1 MSSSHIISASLLSPS
16 DPNQKIA
23 CGEGGCGSCAVIVSR
38 KATNATSL
46 NQDIC
51 LAVNSCLRP
60 LASLHGWNVTT
71 VEGLRDQQ
79 QGAAVQTRIS
89 RFNGSQCGFCTPGM
103 VVSLCA
109 QLHKDDGDGCNST
122 DNPSSLTSTIT
133 KESLA
138 RSLDGNLCRCTGYRP
153 ILDAAVSFLPAAADL
168 GDLEDMMGKLECL
181 AMRRGKSEDKKIRC
195 DVGSGAGAVASVDL
209 MDAPSSSPSYLVF
222 EGTGG
227 DRWYQPQDLAEL
239 FHVLSWHPEA
249 CLIAGN
255 TGRSGVYKQDK
266 EMDEA
271 AATAAAVNTP
281 VALVSFQDV
290 RELHGYIWE
299 VKTGWL
305 EVGAGLT
312 LSELVDVLKGLPE
325 TAFSSS
331 ILRDALL
338 AHLHRV
344 AGTLV
349 RNAGSLGGNL
359 YIAKSKHFDSD
370 LSTLMGGL
378 GAMVRVAWGPGW
390 AEKELPWLDYLNGNE
405 DEDGTEEEARP
416 RRDILLRVRFR
427 LWDPRARGKVDVF
440 QSYRAALRKGNSH
453 AFANAAFR
461 ANIDSVTGRLE
472 NVSLCMG
479 ALGMPAL
486 RSKDAEEALISA
498 SADSV
503 SAGTDPLGQ
512 ASLEAALLALRK
524 ELIPANKTRYRYRVE
539 LLSGFLYKF
548 FLYLKCQVVS
558 SASSPSLDV
567 RLLSAATVPDV
578 PVALKSSEQTYTRR
592 WMTKDGEASSSDSS
606 TIDYDHLPYVAL
618 PKDYQGFQAS
628 GQAVY
633 VSDVLELEG
642 TLFGAYAKSPRSV
655 GVLTELQVSA
665 AKAMPGVV
673 AVLTAAD
680 VPGTND
686 CAFYFGSP
694 DVAAPDTV
702 FVPLGGRVRFHSQP
716 LALVVATSTKK
727 AQMAAKLVEAVF
739 DGFEVPLVTISDAR
753 EAGSSMGIVDGVK
766 RGDAMAVLSRARLEH
781 QKGLAANAIGGLG
794 KSLSVVEGALRAGSQ
809 KHFYLETQTA
819 YAVPDEGRM
828 LVYSSTQAPQAV
840 QEVVARVLGTAMNTV
855 QVKMR
860 RAGGAFGAK
869 ATRNLPHAAAAAV
882 AAKVLARPVRLT
894 LDRAT
899 DMQLT
904 GGRHAMEAEYA
915 VAYDPVTGLVEA
927 VACQIWLNGGFCADL
942 SFTPCHD
949 LAANLEQA
957 YFIPHFDAS
966 IEVLRTNLPT
976 STAMR
981 GPGVVQASFI
991 MESILNHVAAELAGH
1006 LTPEEVRRVNFFRP
1020 VGEGTDAAPTTMMSA
1035 GCMHMPP
1042 TPISHFTLPDIWQR
1056 LSASAQ
1062 LEARRK
1068 EVAAFNEANRWRKRG
1083 MAMTPI
1089 KFLSALMPMQATVN
1103 AYSDGSILIHHG
1115 GCEIGQGI
1123 HAKSALVALRALAQ
1137 IGVVEP
1143 PTLSMV
1149 QFADTDTDVI
1159 PNGGY
1164 TAASTTSERACA
1176 AVDAACRVMVKR
1188 LAPLR
1193 DRLMQEKENKAKAAA
1208 AACACGATEGNNGGH
1223 GGGPAVPAP
1232 LTWVELVK
1240 TALGF
1245 RDSIDL
1251 CCHAQWRPGLPGHYH
1266 NYGAAL
1272 TEVEVDVLTG
1282 EVTIRAVHLL
1292 YDCGKSIN
1300 PAADLGQVE
1309 GAFVQGLGYYLMEEA
1324 LIATDGALQSPGT
1337 WDYKPPL
1344 LADMPAEWKVGLLE
1358 NGKFEKGFLSSK
1370 ASGEPPLVLATSAMM
1385 ALRHAVTA
1393 ARKEIFGSGSAAVHN
1408 FRLDA
1413 PATPERVHRA
1423 CGATMGCL
1431 SLHGA
1436 AGAQPWLDETPR
1448 HHVDVAVAGAGLGGL
1463 ALAIALDKLGVN
1475 AALFERAPA
1484 LRDVSQGLVGITP
1497 NGLRAL
1503 ELIDPR
1509 LKEHLMERGK
1519 YNTEAFTK
1527 TVDEQGQSTERV
1539 VQFEANNV
1547 SIPWADIQHS
1557 LARLV
1562 PRTMIKCSHDFA
1574 GFDEDEDGV
1583 TIYFKGRVETARTV
1597 MLVGVDGLFSVVRK
1611 GLVPFPDGRGDE
1623 VCESGHTNWNAIMKP
1638 DEAGLPYPHPVVSL
1652 TYLKEVPPRFFF
1664 MIQCGHG
1671 RILWQVRVSDPGKE
1685 YTVAPKKGHG
1695 RLGLTGVKQRIL
1707 DMVADVPDVQPY
1719 IAATP
1724 EETIFERC
1732 LLFRKP
1738 LQRYSTPGR
1747 HVVLMGDAAHA
1758 MHSVRGQGANMTFE
1772 DAHCLG
1778 LALAAKGVGPAAVRV
1793 FERARIPRANLV
1805 QWESNTYYM
1814 RQFEKN
1820 TSHTWALKFL
1830 NFQSYVADF
1839 HKHEALPAHLL

>member
-1 MSSSHIISASLLSPS
+1 M
-16 DPNQKIA
+16 
-23 CGEGGCGSCAVIVSR
+23 VSR
-38 KATNATSL
+38 KPANTTPPNEEV
-46 NQDIC
+46 C
-51 LAVNSCLRP
+51 LAINSCLRP
-60 LASLHGWNVTT
+60 LSSLHGWNVTT
-71 VEGLRDQQ
+71 VEGLRDQH
-79 QGAAVQTRIS
+79 QGAAVQTRLS
-89 RFNGSQCGFCTPGM
+89 RFNASQCGFCTPGM

-109 QLHKDDGDGCNST
+109 QLHKGEGGAC
-122 DNPSSLTSTIT
+122 SSMHAASAPTSTTT

-153 ILDAAVSFLPAAADL
+153 ILDAAASFLPAAANV
-168 GDLEDMMGKLECL
+168 GDMEDVTEQLKCL
-181 AMRRGKSEDKKIRC
+181 AMPRAGSKEKKESQYE
-195 DVGSGAGAVASVDL
+195 VGTHAA
-209 MDAPSSSPSYLVF
+209 DAAFLALVNGPSSSASSLLIF
-222 EGTGG
+222 DGKNG
-227 DRWYQPQDLAEL
+227 DRWCQPYDLAQL
-239 FHVLSWHPEA
+239 WHVLSIHPEA
-249 CLIAGN
+249 TLIAGN

-266 EMDEA
+266 EMDDA
-271 AATAAAVNTP
+271 AAAAAAVRAP
-281 VALVSFQDV
+281 VVLVSLQDV
-290 RELHGYIWE
+290 GELHGHTWE
-299 VKTGWL
+299 ETTGWM

-312 LSELVDVLKGLPE
+312 LSDLVGILESLPE
-325 TAFSSS
+325 TAFSSPA
-331 ILRDALL
+331 LQDALL
-338 AHLHRV
+338 AHLRRV

-359 YIAKSKHFDSD
+359 HMAKSQKFDSD
-370 LSTLMGGL
+370 LSTLLGGL
-378 GAMVRVAWGPGW
+378 GAMVRVAWGPGR
-390 AEKELPWLDYLNGNE
+390 AEEELPWLDYLNRKE
-405 DEDGTEEEARP
+405 DEEEGGEGTGP
-416 RRDILLRVRFR
+416 RRHILIRLRFR
-427 LWDPRARGKVDVF
+427 LRDPGAGGKVDVF

-461 ANIDSVTGRLE
+461 VTMDSATGKVE
-472 NVSLCMG
+472 SVCLCVG

-486 RSKDAEEALISA
+486 RAKGAEEALVSA
-498 SADSV
+498 
-503 SAGTDPLGQ
+503 AGTDPLGQ

-524 ELIPANKTRYRYRVE
+524 EIVPANKTRYRYRVE
-539 LLSGFLYKF
+539 LLSTFLYKF
-548 FLYLKCQVVS
+548 FLHLKCQVAPS
-558 SASSPSLDV
+558 SFSSPSLDA

-578 PVALKSSEQTYTRR
+578 PAALESSEQTYTRR
-592 WMTKDGEASSSDSS
+592 WMTEEGGVN
-606 TIDYDHLPYVAL
+606 DHLPHVPL

-633 VSDVLELEG
+633 VSDIPELDG
-642 TLFGAYAKSPRSV
+642 TLFAAYAKSPRSV
-655 GVLTELQVSA
+655 GVLAELQVA
-665 AKAMPGVV
+665 AAQAVPGVV
-673 AVLTAAD
+673 AVLTSAD

-686 CAFYFGSP
+686 SAFYFGLP
-694 DVAAPDTV
+694 DAAAPDTV

-716 LALVVATSTKK
+716 LALVVATSTEI

-739 DGFEVPLVTISDAR
+739 EGFEAPLVTIADAR
-753 EAGSSMGIVDGVK
+753 DAGSSMGIKDGVK
-766 RGDAMAVLSRARLEH
+766 RGDAAAVLARARSE
-781 QKGLAANAIGGLG
+781 QQEGVAANGGGGADKALR
-794 KSLSVVEGALRAGSQ
+794 VVEGALRAGSQ

-840 QEVVARVLGTAMNTV
+840 QEVVARVLGTPMNTI

-882 AAKVLARPVRLT
+882 AAKVLGRPVRLT

-915 VAYDPVTGLVEA
+915 VAYDPATGLLGA
-927 VACQIWLNGGFCADL
+927 VTCQIWLNGGFCADL

-949 LAANLEQA
+949 LATNLEQA

-991 MESILNHVAAELAGH
+991 MESILNHVAADLAGR

-1020 VGEGTDAAPTTMMSA
+1020 VVEGPDAAPSMTSA
-1035 GCMHMPP
+1035 GCLHMPP
-1042 TPISHFTLPDIWQR
+1042 TPVSHFTLPDIWAQ

-1062 LEARRK
+1062 LETRRE

-1083 MAMTPI
+1083 LAMTPV

-1103 AYSDGSILIHHG
+1103 AYPDGSILIHHG

-1123 HAKSALVALRALAQ
+1123 HAKSALVALRALARM
-1137 IGVVEP
+1137 GVADP

-1149 QFADTDTDVI
+1149 QFADTDTDAI

-1176 AVDAACRVMVKR
+1176 AVDAACHEMVKR
-1188 LAPLR
+1188 LTPLR
-1193 DRLMQEKENKAKAAA
+1193 DRLLQEREKKAAA
-1208 AACACGATEGNNGGH
+1208 AAAAAGATTNGNGGGN
-1223 GGGPAVPAP
+1223 GGVAPAPGP

-1245 RDSIDL
+1245 RESVDL
-1251 CCHAQWRPGLPGHYH
+1251 CCHTQWRPGQAGYYH

-1272 TEVEVDVLTG
+1272 AEVEVDVLTG
-1282 EVTIRAVHLL
+1282 EVAIRAAHLL

-1324 LIATDGALQSPGT
+1324 LIAADGALQSPGT
-1337 WDYKPPL
+1337 WDYKPPM
-1344 LADMPAEWKVGLLE
+1344 LADMPGEWKVALLE
-1358 NGKFEKGFLSSK
+1358 NGRFDKGFLSSK
-1370 ASGEPPLVLATSAMM
+1370 ASGEPPLVLATSVMM
-1385 ALRHAVTA
+1385 ALRHAVAA
-1393 ARKEIFGSGSAAVHN
+1393 ARTEVFGSDSAAVHN

-1431 SLHGA
+1431 SLNGA
-1436 AGAQPWLDETPR
+1436 AGAQPWLDATPQ
-1448 HHVDVAVAGAGLGGL
+1448 HQVDVAVAGAGLGGL
-1463 ALAIALDKLGVN
+1463 ALAIALDKLSVS

-1509 LKEHLMERGK
+1509 LKEYLMERGK

-1527 TVDEQGQSTERV
+1527 TVDEQGSTERV

-1562 PRTMIKCSHDFA
+1562 PRAMIQCSHDFA

-1583 TIYFKGRVETARTV
+1583 TIYFKGRVETARAA

-1611 GLVPFPDGRGDE
+1611 GLVPFSEGRGDE
-1623 VCESGHTNWNAIMKP
+1623 VCESGHTNWNAIMNP
-1638 DEAGLPYPHPVVSL
+1638 GEAGLPYPHPVVSL
-1652 TYLKEVPPRFFF
+1652 TYQKEEPPRFFF
-1664 MIQCGHG
+1664 MIECGHG
-1671 RILWQVRVSDPGKE
+1671 RILWQVRVDDPDKE
-1685 YTVAPKKGHG
+1685 FTVAPKKGHG
-1695 RLGLTGVKQRIL
+1695 RLGLAGVKQRIL
-1707 DMVADVPDVQPY
+1707 DLVADVPDVQPY

-1732 LLFRKP
+1732 LLFRKS

-1747 HVVLMGDAAHA
+1747 RVVLIGDAAHA

-1805 QWESNTYYM
+1805 QWESNTYYK
-1814 RQFEKN
+1814 RQFENN

-1830 NFQSYVADF
+1830 NFQSYVKDF
-1839 HKHEALPAHLL
+1839 HKHETLPEHLL

>member
-1 MSSSHIISASLLSPS
+1 M
-16 DPNQKIA
+16 
-23 CGEGGCGSCAVIVSR
+23 VSR
-38 KATNATSL
+38 KAANATSL
-46 NQDIC
+46 DQDIC

-71 VEGLRDQQ
+71 VEGLRDQE

-89 RFNGSQCGFCTPGM
+89 HFNGSQCGFCTPGM

-109 QLHKDDGDGCNST
+109 QFHNEGGNGCSST
-122 DNPSSLTSTIT
+122 HAPSPPTSKTT

-153 ILDAAVSFLPAAADL
+153 ILDAAASFLPAAADL
-168 GDLEDMMGKLECL
+168 GDLEDMTEKLKCL
-181 AMRRGKSEDKKIRC
+181 VMPRGGSEKKESRY
-195 DVGSGAGAVASVDL
+195 DVGTHAEAVASLDL

-227 DRWYQPQDLAEL
+227 DRWYQPHDLVQL
-239 FHVLSWHPEA
+239 FLVLSWHPEA

-266 EMDEA
+266 ELDDA

-281 VALVSFQDV
+281 VVLVSLQDV
-290 RELHGYIWE
+290 GELHGHTWE
-299 VKTGWL
+299 ATTGWL

-312 LSELVDVLKGLPE
+312 LSDLVDILKSLPE

-331 ILRDALL
+331 TLRDALL
-338 AHLHRV
+338 AHLQCV

-378 GAMVRVAWGPGW
+378 GAMVRVAWGPGR
-390 AEKELPWLDYLNGNE
+390 AEEDLPWLDYLNRKE
-405 DEDGTEEEARP
+405 DEDETEEEARP
-416 RRDILLRVRFR
+416 RRDILLRLRFR
-427 LWDPRARGKVDVF
+427 LRDPRSGEKVDVF

-461 ANIDSVTGRLE
+461 ATIDSVTGRLE
-472 NVSLCMG
+472 SVSLCMG

-486 RSKDAEEALISA
+486 RSKDAEEALLSA
-498 SADSV
+498 STDGVA
-503 SAGTDPLGQ
+503 AGTDPLGQ

-524 ELIPANKTRYRYRVE
+524 ELVPANKTRYRYRVQ

-548 FLYLKCQVVS
+548 FLYLKCQVVPWGY
-558 SASSPSLDV
+558 SSPSLDA

-592 WMTKDGEASSSDSS
+592 WMTKEGEASSSNSN
-606 TIDYDHLPYVAL
+606 TTENDHLPFVAL

-633 VSDVLELEG
+633 VSDVPELDG
-642 TLFGAYAKSPRSV
+642 TLFGAYVKSPRSV

-680 VPGTND
+680 IPGTND

-694 DVAAPDTV
+694 DAAAPDTV

-716 LALVVATSTKK
+716 LALVVATSTGN

-739 DGFEVPLVTISDAR
+739 DGFEAPLVTISDAR
-753 EAGSSMGIVDGVK
+753 EAGSSMGIMDGVK
-766 RGDAMAVLSRARLEH
+766 RGNAMAVLARARLEH
-781 QKGLAANAIGGLG
+781 QKGLAANANGGVG
-794 KSLSVVEGALRAGSQ
+794 KTLRVVEGSLRAGSQ

-840 QEVVARVLGTAMNTV
+840 QEVVARVLGTPMNTI

-894 LDRAT
+894 LDRVT

-915 VAYDPVTGLVEA
+915 VAYDPVTGLLEA
-927 VACQIWLNGGFCADL
+927 VACQVWLNGGFCADL

-991 MESILNHVAAELAGH
+991 MESILNHVAADLADRF
-1006 LTPEEVRRVNFFRP
+1006 TPEEVRRVNFFRP
-1020 VGEGTDAAPTTMMSA
+1020 VEEGSDTAPKMMSA

-1042 TPISHFTLPDIWQR
+1042 MPISHFTLPDIWQK

-1062 LEARRK
+1062 LEARRE
-1068 EVAAFNEANRWRKRG
+1068 EVVAFNEANRWRKRG
-1083 MAMTPI
+1083 VAMTPI

-1137 IGVVEP
+1137 IGVVDP

-1149 QFADTDTDVI
+1149 QFADTDTDAI

-1176 AVDAACRVMVKR
+1176 AVDAACQEMVKR
-1188 LAPLR
+1188 LTPLR
-1193 DRLMQEKENKAKAAA
+1193 DRLLQEKENKAAAA
-1208 AACACGATEGNNGGH
+1208 AACACAATKGNNGGH
-1223 GGGPAVPAP
+1223 GGGCVVPAP

-1245 RDSIDL
+1245 RESIDL
-1251 CCHAQWRPGLPGHYH
+1251 CCHAQWRPGQPGHYH

-1324 LIATDGALQSPGT
+1324 VIATDGALQSPGT

-1344 LADMPAEWKVGLLE
+1344 LADMPAEWKVALLE
-1358 NGKFEKGFLSSK
+1358 NGEFDKGFLSSK
-1370 ASGEPPLVLATSAMM
+1370 ASGEPPLVLATSVMM
-1385 ALRHAVTA
+1385 ALRHAVAA
-1393 ARKEIFGSGSAAVHN
+1393 ARKEVFGSGSAAVHS

-1423 CGATMGCL
+1423 CGATMGCF
-1431 SLHGA
+1431 SLNGA
-1436 AGAQPWLDETPR
+1436 AGAQPWLDATPR

-1463 ALAIALDKLGVN
+1463 ALAIALDKLGVS

-1509 LKEHLMERGK
+1509 LKEYLMERGK

-1562 PRTMIKCSHDFA
+1562 PRAMIQCSHDFA
-1574 GFDEDEDGV
+1574 GFDEDENGV
-1583 TIYFKGRVETARTV
+1583 TIYFKGRVETARAAI
-1597 MLVGVDGLFSVVRK
+1597 LVGVDGLFSMVRK

-1623 VCESGHTNWNAIMKP
+1623 VCESGHTNWNAIMNP
-1638 DEAGLPYPHPVVSL
+1638 GEAGLPYPHPVVSL
-1652 TYLKEVPPRFFF
+1652 TYQKEEPPRFFF
-1664 MIQCGHG
+1664 MIECGHG
-1671 RILWQVRVSDPGKE
+1671 RILWQVRVDDPGKE

-1707 DMVADVPDVQPY
+1707 DLVADVPDVQPY

-1738 LQRYSTPGR
+1738 LQRYSTLGR
-1747 HVVLMGDAAHA
+1747 RVVLMGDAAHA

-1839 HKHEALPAHLL
+1839 HKHEALPEHLL

>member
-1 MSSSHIISASLLSPS
+1 M
-16 DPNQKIA
+16 
-23 CGEGGCGSCAVIVSR
+23 VSR
-38 KATNATSL
+38 KPADMNSP
-46 NQDIC
+46 NQDVC

-71 VEGLRDQQ
+71 VEGLRDQE
-79 QGAAVQTRIS
+79 QGAAVQTRLS
-89 RFNGSQCGFCTPGM
+89 RFNASQCGFCTPGM

-109 QLHKDDGDGCNST
+109 QLHNGEGGCSSST
-122 DNPSSLTSTIT
+122 HAASTPTSTTT

-153 ILDAAVSFLPAAADL
+153 ILDAAASFLPAAANL
-168 GDLEDMMGKLECL
+168 GDMEDVTEQLTCL
-181 AMRRGKSEDKKIRC
+181 AMPLGGPKGKKEGQYE
-195 DVGSGAGAVASVDL
+195 VGTHTEAAISLALVD
-209 MDAPSSSPSYLVF
+209 AISSSSPSCYVF
-222 EGTGG
+222 EGKGG
-227 DRWYQPQDLAEL
+227 DRWYQPHDLAQL
-239 FHVLSWHPEA
+239 WQVLSFHPEA
-249 CLIAGN
+249 TLIAGN

-266 EMDEA
+266 AMDDA
-271 AATAAAVNTP
+271 AAAAAAVRVP
-281 VALVSFQDV
+281 VVLVSLQDV
-290 RELHGYIWE
+290 SELHGHTWE
-299 VKTGWL
+299 ATTGWL

-312 LSELVDVLKGLPE
+312 LSGLVGILEILPE

-331 ILRDALL
+331 AQRDALL
-338 AHLHRV
+338 AHLRRV

-349 RNAGSLGGNL
+349 RNAGTLGGNL
-359 YIAKSKHFDSD
+359 HMAKNKKFDSD
-370 LSTLMGGL
+370 MSTLLGGL
-378 GAMVRVAWGPGW
+378 GAMVRVAGGPGR
-390 AEKELPWLDYLNGNE
+390 AEEELPWLDHLNRKE
-405 DEDGTEEEARP
+405 DEEEGEEETGP
-416 RRDILLRVRFR
+416 RRHILTRLRFR
-427 LWDPRARGKVDVF
+427 LRDPESGDKVDVF

-461 ANIDSVTGRLE
+461 ATVHTTTGKLESVC
-472 NVSLCMG
+472 LCVG

-486 RSKDAEEALISA
+486 RAKGAEEALL
-498 SADSV
+498 
-503 SAGTDPLGQ
+503 SAGADGAAACTDLLGQ
-512 ASLEAALLALRK
+512 VSLEATLLALRK
-524 ELIPANKTRYRYRVE
+524 EIVPANKTRYRYRVE

-548 FLYLKCQVVS
+548 FLHLKCQVAPS
-558 SASSPSLDV
+558 SSSSPLLDA

-578 PVALKSSEQTYTRR
+578 PAALESSEQTYTRR
-592 WMTKDGEASSSDSS
+592 WMTEEGEANSSTSSS
-606 TIDYDHLPYVAL
+606 TTQNDHLPYVPL

-633 VSDVLELEG
+633 VSDVPELPG
-642 TLFGAYAKSPRSV
+642 TLFAAYAKSPRSV
-655 GVLTELQVSA
+655 GVLASLQVA
-665 AKAMPGVV
+665 AAQAVPGVI

-680 VPGTND
+680 IPGTND
-686 CAFYFGSP
+686 SAFYFGPP
-694 DVAAPDTV
+694 DAAAPDTV

-716 LALVVATSTKK
+716 LALVVATSTEI
-727 AQMAAKLVEAVF
+727 AQMAAKLVEPVF
-739 DGFEVPLVTISDAR
+739 EGFEAPLVTITDAR
-753 EAGSSMGIVDGVK
+753 EADSSMGIKDGVK
-766 RGDAMAVLSRARLEH
+766 RGDAAAVLARARSE
-781 QKGLAANAIGGLG
+781 QQEGLAANGGGGTG
-794 KSLSVVEGALRAGSQ
+794 KALRVVEGALRAGSQ

-840 QEVVARVLGTAMNTV
+840 QEVVARVLGTPMNTI

-860 RAGGAFGAK
+860 RAGGAFGGK

-882 AAKVLARPVRLT
+882 AAKVLGRPVRLT

-915 VAYDPVTGLVEA
+915 VAYDSATGLLEA
-927 VACQIWLNGGFCADL
+927 VTCQIWLNGGFCADL

-949 LAANLEQA
+949 LASNLEQA

-991 MESILNHVAAELAGH
+991 MESILNHVAADLAGRF
-1006 LTPEEVRRVNFFRP
+1006 TPEEVRRLNFFRP
-1020 VGEGTDAAPTTMMSA
+1020 VAEGFDAVPSMTSA
-1035 GCMHMPP
+1035 GCQHMPP
-1042 TPISHFTLPDIWQR
+1042 TPISHFTLPDIWEQ
-1056 LSASAQ
+1056 LSASAL
-1062 LEARRK
+1062 LETRRE

-1083 MAMTPI
+1083 LAMTPV
-1089 KFLSALMPMQATVN
+1089 KFLSVLMPMQATVN
-1103 AYSDGSILIHHG
+1103 AYPDGSILIHHG

-1123 HAKSALVALRALAQ
+1123 HAKSALVVLRALAQ
-1137 IGVVEP
+1137 MGVVDP

-1149 QFADTDTDVI
+1149 QFADTDTDAI

-1176 AVDAACRVMVKR
+1176 AVDAACQEMVKR
-1188 LAPLR
+1188 LTPLR
-1193 DRLMQEKENKAKAAA
+1193 DRLLQEKEKKAAA
-1208 AACACGATEGNNGGH
+1208 AAGATTNGNGGGN
-1223 GGGPAVPAP
+1223 GGGGSVVPAP

-1245 RDSIDL
+1245 RESVDL
-1251 CCHAQWRPGLPGHYH
+1251 CCHAQWRPGQPGHYH

-1272 TEVEVDVLTG
+1272 AEVEVDVLTG
-1282 EVTIRAVHLL
+1282 EVMIRAAHLL

-1324 LIATDGALQSPGT
+1324 LIAGDGALQSPGT

-1344 LADMPAEWKVGLLE
+1344 LADMPAEWKVALLE
-1358 NGKFEKGFLSSK
+1358 SGGFDKGFLSSK
-1370 ASGEPPLVLATSAMM
+1370 ASGEPPLVLATSVMM
-1385 ALRHAVTA
+1385 ALRHAVAA
-1393 ARKEIFGSGSAAVHN
+1393 ARTEVFGSDSAAVHG

-1431 SLHGA
+1431 SLNGA
-1436 AGAQPWLDETPR
+1436 AGAQPWLDATPR
-1448 HHVDVAVAGAGLGGL
+1448 HQVDVAVAGAGLGGL
-1463 ALAIALDKLGVN
+1463 ALAIALDKQGVS

-1509 LKEHLMERGK
+1509 LKEYLMERGK

-1547 SIPWADIQHS
+1547 SIPWSDIQHS

-1562 PRTMIKCSHDFA
+1562 PRAMIQCSHDFA

-1583 TIYFKGRVETARTV
+1583 TIYFKGRVETAHAA

-1611 GLVPFPDGRGDE
+1611 GLVPFPEGRGDE
-1623 VCESGHTNWNAIMKP
+1623 VCESGHTNWNAIMNP
-1638 DEAGLPYPHPVVSL
+1638 GEAGLPYPHPVVSL
-1652 TYLKEVPPRFFF
+1652 TYQKKEPPRFFF
-1664 MIQCGHG
+1664 MIECGHG
-1671 RILWQVRVSDPGKE
+1671 RILWQVRVNDPDKE

-1695 RLGLTGVKQRIL
+1695 RLGLAGVKQRIL
-1707 DMVADVPDVQPY
+1707 DLVADVPDVQPY

-1732 LLFRKP
+1732 LLFRKS

-1747 HVVLMGDAAHA
+1747 RVVVMGDAAHA

-1805 QWESNTYYM
+1805 QWESNTYYK

-1830 NFQSYVADF
+1830 NFQSYVKDF
-1839 HKHEALPAHLL
+1839 NTHEALPEHLL

>member
-1 MSSSHIISASLLSPS
+1 MNS
-16 DPNQKIA
+16 PNQD
-23 CGEGGCGSCAVIVSR
+23 V
-38 KATNATSL
+38 
-46 NQDIC
+46 C

-71 VEGLRDQQ
+71 VEGLRDQE
-79 QGAAVQTRIS
+79 QGAAVQTRLS
-89 RFNGSQCGFCTPGM
+89 RFNASQCGFCTPGM

-109 QLHKDDGDGCNST
+109 QLHNGEGGCSSST
-122 DNPSSLTSTIT
+122 HAASTPTSTTT

-153 ILDAAVSFLPAAADL
+153 ILDAAASFLPAAANL
-168 GDLEDMMGKLECL
+168 GDMEDVTEQLTCL
-181 AMRRGKSEDKKIRC
+181 AMPLGGPKGKKEGQYE
-195 DVGSGAGAVASVDL
+195 VGTHTEAAISLALVD
-209 MDAPSSSPSYLVF
+209 AISSSSPSCYVF
-222 EGTGG
+222 EGKGG
-227 DRWYQPQDLAEL
+227 DRWYQPHDLAQL
-239 FHVLSWHPEA
+239 WQVLSFHPEA
-249 CLIAGN
+249 TLIAGN

-266 EMDEA
+266 AMDDA
-271 AATAAAVNTP
+271 AAAAAAVRVP
-281 VALVSFQDV
+281 VVLVSLQDV
-290 RELHGYIWE
+290 SELHGHTWE
-299 VKTGWL
+299 ATTGWL

-312 LSELVDVLKGLPE
+312 LSGLVGILETLPE

-331 ILRDALL
+331 ALRDALL
-338 AHLHRV
+338 AHLRRV

-349 RNAGSLGGNL
+349 RNAGTLGGNL
-359 YIAKSKHFDSD
+359 HMAKNKKFDSD
-370 LSTLMGGL
+370 MSTLLGGL
-378 GAMVRVAWGPGW
+378 GAMVRVAGGPGR
-390 AEKELPWLDYLNGNE
+390 AEEELPWLDHLNRKE
-405 DEDGTEEEARP
+405 DEEEGEEETGP
-416 RRDILLRVRFR
+416 RRHILTRLRFR
-427 LWDPRARGKVDVF
+427 LRDPESGDKVDVF

-461 ANIDSVTGRLE
+461 ATVHTTTGKLESVC
-472 NVSLCMG
+472 LCVG

-486 RSKDAEEALISA
+486 RAKGAEEALL
-498 SADSV
+498 
-503 SAGTDPLGQ
+503 SAGADGAAACTDLLGQ
-512 ASLEAALLALRK
+512 VSLEATLLALRK
-524 ELIPANKTRYRYRVE
+524 EIVPANKTRYRYRVE

-548 FLYLKCQVVS
+548 FLHLKCQVAPS
-558 SASSPSLDV
+558 SSSSPLLDA

-578 PVALKSSEQTYTRR
+578 PAALESSEQTYTRR
-592 WMTKDGEASSSDSS
+592 WMTEEGEANSSTSSS
-606 TIDYDHLPYVAL
+606 TTQNDHLPYVPL

-633 VSDVLELEG
+633 VSDVPELPG
-642 TLFGAYAKSPRSV
+642 TLFAAYAKSPRSV
-655 GVLTELQVSA
+655 GVLASLQVA
-665 AKAMPGVV
+665 AAQAVPGVI
-673 AVLTAAD
+673 AVLTAAEI
-680 VPGTND
+680 PGTND
-686 CAFYFGSP
+686 SAFYFGPP
-694 DVAAPDTV
+694 DAAAPDTV

-716 LALVVATSTKK
+716 LALVVATSTEI
-727 AQMAAKLVEAVF
+727 AQMAAKLVEPVF
-739 DGFEVPLVTISDAR
+739 EGFEAPLVTITDAR
-753 EAGSSMGIVDGVK
+753 EAGSSMGIKDGVK
-766 RGDAMAVLSRARLEH
+766 RGDAAAVLARARSE
-781 QKGLAANAIGGLG
+781 QQEGLAANGGGGTG
-794 KSLSVVEGALRAGSQ
+794 KALRVVEGALRAGSQ

-840 QEVVARVLGTAMNTV
+840 QEVVARVLGTPMNTI

-860 RAGGAFGAK
+860 RAGGAFGGK

-882 AAKVLARPVRLT
+882 AAKVLGRPVRLT

-915 VAYDPVTGLVEA
+915 VAYDSATGLLEA
-927 VACQIWLNGGFCADL
+927 VTCQIWLNGGFCADL

-949 LAANLEQA
+949 LASNLEQA

-991 MESILNHVAAELAGH
+991 MESILNHVAADLAGRF
-1006 LTPEEVRRVNFFRP
+1006 TPEEVRRLNFFRP
-1020 VGEGTDAAPTTMMSA
+1020 VAEGFDAVPSMTSA
-1035 GCMHMPP
+1035 GCQHMPP
-1042 TPISHFTLPDIWQR
+1042 TPISHFTLPDIWEQ
-1056 LSASAQ
+1056 LSASAL
-1062 LEARRK
+1062 LETRRE

-1083 MAMTPI
+1083 LAMTPV
-1089 KFLSALMPMQATVN
+1089 KFLSVLMPMQATVN
-1103 AYSDGSILIHHG
+1103 AYPDGSILIHHG

-1137 IGVVEP
+1137 MGVVDP

-1149 QFADTDTDVI
+1149 QFADTDTDAI

-1176 AVDAACRVMVKR
+1176 AVDAACQEMVKR
-1188 LAPLR
+1188 LTPLR
-1193 DRLMQEKENKAKAAA
+1193 DRLLQEKEKKAAA
-1208 AACACGATEGNNGGH
+1208 AAGATTNGNGGGN
-1223 GGGPAVPAP
+1223 GGGGSVVPAP

-1245 RDSIDL
+1245 RESVDL
-1251 CCHAQWRPGLPGHYH
+1251 CCHAQWRPGQPGHYH

-1272 TEVEVDVLTG
+1272 AEVEVDVLTG
-1282 EVTIRAVHLL
+1282 EVMIRAAHLL

-1324 LIATDGALQSPGT
+1324 LIAGDGALQSPGT

-1344 LADMPAEWKVGLLE
+1344 LADMPAEWKVALLE
-1358 NGKFEKGFLSSK
+1358 SGGFDKGFLSSK
-1370 ASGEPPLVLATSAMM
+1370 ASGEPPLVLATSVMM
-1385 ALRHAVTA
+1385 ALRHAVAA
-1393 ARKEIFGSGSAAVHN
+1393 ARTEVFGSDSAAVHG

-1431 SLHGA
+1431 SLNGA
-1436 AGAQPWLDETPR
+1436 AGAQPWLDATPR
-1448 HHVDVAVAGAGLGGL
+1448 HQVDVAVAGAGLGGL
-1463 ALAIALDKLGVN
+1463 ALAIALDKQGVS

-1509 LKEHLMERGK
+1509 LKEYLMERGK

-1547 SIPWADIQHS
+1547 SIPWSDIQHS

-1562 PRTMIKCSHDFA
+1562 PRAMIQCSHDFA

-1583 TIYFKGRVETARTV
+1583 TIYFKGRVETAHAA

-1611 GLVPFPDGRGDE
+1611 GLVPFPEGRGDE
-1623 VCESGHTNWNAIMKP
+1623 VCESGHTNWNAIMNP
-1638 DEAGLPYPHPVVSL
+1638 GEAGLPYPHPVVSL
-1652 TYLKEVPPRFFF
+1652 TYQKKEPPRFFF
-1664 MIQCGHG
+1664 MIECGHG
-1671 RILWQVRVSDPGKE
+1671 RILWQVRVNDPDKE

-1695 RLGLTGVKQRIL
+1695 RLGLAGVKQRIL
-1707 DMVADVPDVQPY
+1707 DLVADVPDVQPY

-1732 LLFRKP
+1732 LLFRKS

-1747 HVVLMGDAAHA
+1747 RVVVMGDAAHA

-1805 QWESNTYYM
+1805 QWESNTYYK

-1830 NFQSYVADF
+1830 NFQSYVKDF
-1839 HKHEALPAHLL
+1839 NTHEALPEHLL